1 MRRTRYGVGGARI
14 QQALSGGGHAR
25 GCRRLPLHL
34 PGFLPPLLQSP
45 GAPGARGLGRGLSR
59 HLTLPLPPG
68 DPASAGDAAG
78 SRGGRRVSGPPL
90 QPGRA
95 LGDPAGGAWAS
106 RGCVGRG
113 RPDGTW
119 HQGGC
124 GGTGWGRAT
133 EMTPGTSSQ
142 NGHPADRH
150 PLPPAARLGRC
161 DQRLLLLDV
170 SSAPCLLSGPRGSG
184 WCPPTAGGS
193 LWGRED
199 PGHRVASSLV
209 DGGCGDKGSEHVLRG
224 RGGEATLAHL
234 PLLGPH
240 QGRELCGDRCSP
252 RPASTSAAPPSL
264 RPPCPRGLPVPA
276 APPSPR
282 PPCPCGL
289 PVTRSAIS

>member
-1 MRRTRYGVGGARI
+1 M
-14 QQALSGGGHAR
+14 
-25 GCRRLPLHL
+25 
-34 PGFLPPLLQSP
+34 
-45 GAPGARGLGRGLSR
+45 
-59 HLTLPLPPG
+59 
-68 DPASAGDAAG
+68 
-78 SRGGRRVSGPPL
+78 SGPPL

-184 WCPPTAGGS
+184 WCPPDRRGKPLGERGPRTP
-193 LWGRED
+193 GR
-199 PGHRVASSLV
+199 
-209 DGGCGDKGSEHVLRG
+209 VLTRGRRLRRQRKRARAARPG
-224 RGGEATLAHL
+224 RGGHPGPPPPPGSPPGPGALWRQVLSTASLHL
-234 PLLGPH
+234 RGPPVPAAS
-240 QGRELCGDRCSP
+240 LSP
-252 RPASTSAAPPSL
+252 
-264 RPPCPRGLPVPA
+264 RPPCPRGLPV
-276 APPSPR
+276 
-282 PPCPCGL
+282 
-289 PVTRSAIS
+289 TRSAIS